1 MLATRLDLKRKVVD
15 IRQFKRPHIGHDQL
29 EIRAVMF
36 GFRNESW
43 YVDKIPPD
51 VMRDLKEAYPEH
63 FP

>member
-1 MLATRLDLKRKVVD
+1 MATRLDLKRKIMN

-43 YVDKIPPD
+43 YVDKPLD
-51 VMRDLKEAYPEH
+51 VMRDLEEAYPEQL
-63 FP
+63 P